1 VFLTEVVTGIVSTAS
16 ITPNNLIIHMGLEI
30 EKKFLVKD
38 SSWKQQAA
46 GISYRQ
52 GYLSS
57 QPARVVR
64 IRTIEDK
71 AYLTIKGK
79 SVGAARSEYEYEIPY
94 EEALEMLNQICEKP
108 VIEKVRYKIMYN
120 DVLWEVDEFEA
131 ENKGLII
138 AEVELEDEHQNIEL
152 PPWIGK
158 EVTLDERYYNSNLI
172 KNPFSKW

>member
-1 VFLTEVVTGIVSTAS
+1 
-16 ITPNNLIIHMGLEI
+16 MGLEI

-46 GISYRQ
+46 GVYYRQ

-108 VIEKVRYKIMYN
+108 VIEKIRYKIMYQ
-120 DVLWEVDEFEA
+120 DLLWEVDEFEA
-131 ENKGLII
+131 ENKGLVI
-138 AEVELEDEHQNIEL
+138 AEVELENEYQNIDL
-152 PPWIGK
+152 PPWIGE
-158 EVTLDERYYNSNLI
+158 EVTMDERYYNSNLI